1 MTDAE
6 KIDAIKALIK
16 ERAQGMRDRGIG
28 VKAGLKAA
36 TGPMRQMAP
45 YVCQII
51 DLVTDAVTDIEKDI
65 YEIASRN

>member
-28 VKAGLKAA
+28 VKAGLKAT